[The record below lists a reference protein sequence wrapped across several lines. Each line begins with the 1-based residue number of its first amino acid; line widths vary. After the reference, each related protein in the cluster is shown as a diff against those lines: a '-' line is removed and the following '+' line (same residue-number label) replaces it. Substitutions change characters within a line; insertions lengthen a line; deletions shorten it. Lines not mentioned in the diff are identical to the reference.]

1 LTISEEP
8 RALHRHDRGQRGA
21 RRGVIGQLRSG
32 GFTGGY
38 DLRIFPDI
46 ALANA
51 A

>member
-1 LTISEEP
+1 LP
-8 RALHRHDRGQRGA
+8 VA
-21 RRGVIGQLRSG
+21 RVAAESIIAKTELLFAVTGLLRSG

-38 DLRIFPDI
+38 DLGIFPDI